1 MKKMIDEFQEFI
13 ATGNA
18 LDLAIGVVFGGAFG
32 AIVNSMVDDILMPL
46 VGLILGGTDISGWH
60 FMVGTAVVRYGAFI
74 QAIVNFLIIAFFLF
88 LIVKTVNIMRKKE
101 EVVTEE
107 PPKPEDIV
115 LLEQIRDLLEKK

>member
-1 MKKMIDEFQEFI
+1 MKKMIDEFKEFI

-46 VGLILGGTDISGWH
+46 VGLILGGTDISSWH
-60 FMVGTAVVRYGAFI
+60 FMVGTAVVRYGSFL

-88 LIVKTVNIMRKKE
+88 LIVRTVNNIRKEE

>member
-1 MKKMIDEFQEFI
+1 MKKMIDEFKEFI

-46 VGLILGGTDISGWH
+46 VGLILGGTDISSWH
-60 FMVGTAVVRYGAFI
+60 FMVGTAVVRYGSFL

-88 LIVKTVNIMRKKE
+88 LIVRTVNNIRKE
-101 EVVTEE
+101 EEIVTEE

>member
-1 MKKMIDEFQEFI
+1 MKKMIDEFKEFI

-46 VGLILGGTDISGWH
+46 VGLILGGTDISSWH
-60 FMVGTAVVRYGAFI
+60 FMVGTAVVRYGSFL

-88 LIVKTVNIMRKKE
+88 LIVRTVNNIRKEE
-101 EVVTEE
+101 EVVSEE

>member
-1 MKKMIDEFQEFI
+1 MKKMIDEFKEFI

-46 VGLILGGTDISGWH
+46 VGLILGGTDISSWH
-60 FMVGTAVVRYGAFI
+60 FMVGTAVVRYGSFL

-88 LIVKTVNIMRKKE
+88 LIVKTVNNIRKEE